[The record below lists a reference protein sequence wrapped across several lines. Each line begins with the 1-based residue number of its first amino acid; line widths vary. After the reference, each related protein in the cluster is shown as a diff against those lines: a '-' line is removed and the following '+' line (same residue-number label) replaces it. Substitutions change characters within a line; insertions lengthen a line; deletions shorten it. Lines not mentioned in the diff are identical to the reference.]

1 MIENSTAPRR
11 IVTAPAESIVTSP
24 ESATL
29 SNESEPSCTKMCPP
43 EGDEISV
50 SERPN
55 VDVVDTNDNAPEP
68 SVASTCP
75 FEPSDEGSVNVRL
88 EPIVSRP

>member
-1 MIENSTAPRR
+1 MKYLYLNKN
-11 IVTAPAESIVTSP
+11 
-24 ESATL
+24 L
-29 SNESEPSCTKMCPP
+29 S
-43 EGDEISV
+43 
-50 SERPN
+50 N

-88 EPIVSRP
+88 EPIVSAALSAT